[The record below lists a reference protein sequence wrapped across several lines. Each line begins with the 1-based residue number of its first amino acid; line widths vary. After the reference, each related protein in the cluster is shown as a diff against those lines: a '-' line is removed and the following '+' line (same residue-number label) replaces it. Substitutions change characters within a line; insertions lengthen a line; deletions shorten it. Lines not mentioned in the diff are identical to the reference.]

1 MTVNRSYY
9 HIRHLN
15 DELCSE
21 HQLSVISPTNQR
33 GKSYKEWTSGR
44 NGTSWKIKLKQ
55 DIDEAIQNADTYE
68 QCMELVR
75 AKGYEIKGE
84 SIGKNTLKYISF
96 RPLDREHFVRGS
108 IKSLGAEYT
117 KERIKERV
125 ETKAL
130 AQTQKRVP
138 FLPERNLL
146 SRIILP
152 ERSLTPRKKSSR
164 KAPVCS
170 IGQRLKIS
178 KSLPAVTVKQV
189 LSSSLKNRLKV
200 SLFLQKPHGTVLW
213 KQNVS

>member
-1 MTVNRSYY
+1 
-9 HIRHLN
+9 
-15 DELCSE
+15 
-21 HQLSVISPTNQR
+21 
-33 GKSYKEWTSGR
+33 
-44 NGTSWKIKLKQ
+44 
-55 DIDEAIQNADTYE
+55 
-68 QCMELVR
+68 MELVR

-138 FLPERNLL
+138 FPA
-146 SRIILP
+146 
-152 ERSLTPRKKSSR
+152 RKKPLIKDYSSR
-164 KAPVCS
+164 TLIDTSEEKFTQSPGLR

-189 LSSSLKNRLKV
+189 LSSRLE
-200 SLFLQKPHGTVLW
+200 
-213 KQNVS
+213 KQIEK